1 MSGYDKFFKD
11 AGKASGLI
19 TGKPTGKKPNG
30 AGKLSQKAQVK
41 SGAKISGK
49 PKFKL
54 QGSEMQQDASS
65 KSRDRIRIG
74 TPEDQLR
81 KEIARRS
88 KERKSAS
95 LKKRQAFPV
104 FPAIIAVVALVSS
117 GVGYFQPELMDQA
130 LQSVSNVSGLEISM
144 FGSANAAG
152 AEAGAAKKTAKT
164 AGKGAEVTK
173 PAAKAIEHGAEAAA
187 AGHGESAG
195 VAAAVAGAADTQ
207 VASETT
213 KPSDIRNWTDEELG
227 FFNKLNDRKKELDL
241 RESELAKLEEELQK
255 QKTDLDEK
263 LKQLEAMRAD
273 ISKTLKTRVAV
284 DQEKVDKLVQTYSTM
299 KAQNAAKII
308 ETLNEDLAVE
318 VMDKMKKK
326 NAAEIMNMMDAK
338 KARRLS
344 ELLTGYQ
351 RSPANA
357 NEAESVPTEQVG
369 NATN

>member
-1 MSGYDKFFKD
+1 MSGYDQFFKE

-19 TGKPTGKKPNG
+19 TGKPVKG
-30 AGKLSQKAQVK
+30 AGKARPQSKPSA
-41 SGAKISGK
+41 K

-54 QGSEMQQDASS
+54 QGTEAKPEATS

-74 TPEDQLR
+74 TPEEQLR
-81 KEIARRS
+81 KEIARRT
-88 KERKSAS
+88 KEKKSAS
-95 LKKRQAFPV
+95 MKKRQAFPV
-104 FPAIIAVVALVSS
+104 FPAIVAVIALASS
-117 GVGYFQPELMDQA
+117 AVGYFQPELMDQA
-130 LQSVSNVSGLEISM
+130 LARVSSISGIEISM
-144 FGSANAAG
+144 FGSANAAADLDHG
-152 AEAGAAKKTAKT
+152 KAGAKKSAKPDAKKAANTAEPAKSET
-164 AGKGAEVTK
+164 GA
-173 PAAKAIEHGAEAAA
+173 HGD
-187 AGHGESAG
+187 SAG
-195 VAAAVAGAADTQ
+195 VAAAVAGATDVSN
-207 VASETT
+207 VAAAGEAP
-213 KPSDIRNWTDEELG
+213 KPSDIRNWSDEELS

-241 RESELAKLEEELQK
+241 REAELAKLEEELGK

-263 LKQLEAMRAD
+263 LKQLEAMRAE

-357 NEAESVPTEQVG
+357 ADESGAAEQPETTQ
-369 NATN
+369 N

>member
-1 MSGYDKFFKD
+1 MSGYDQFFKE

-19 TGKPTGKKPNG
+19 TGKPVKG
-30 AGKLSQKAQVK
+30 AGKARPQSKPSA
-41 SGAKISGK
+41 K

-54 QGSEMQQDASS
+54 QGTEAKPDAVS

-74 TPEDQLR
+74 TPEEQLR
-81 KEIARRS
+81 KEIARRT
-88 KERKSAS
+88 KEKKSAS
-95 LKKRQAFPV
+95 MKKRQAFPV
-104 FPAIIAVVALVSS
+104 FPAIVAVIALASS
-117 GVGYFQPELMDQA
+117 AVGYFQPELMDQA
-130 LQSVSNVSGLEISM
+130 LARVSSISGVEISM
-144 FGSANAAG
+144 FGSANAA
-152 AEAGAAKKTAKT
+152 AAAKTAEPAKSEAGA
-164 AGKGAEVTK
+164 
-173 PAAKAIEHGAEAAA
+173 
-187 AGHGESAG
+187 HGESAG
-195 VAAAVAGAADTQ
+195 VAAAVAGAADASN
-207 VASETT
+207 VAAAGEAP
-213 KPSDIRNWTDEELG
+213 KPSDIRNWSDEELS

-241 RESELAKLEEELQK
+241 REAELAKLEEELGK

-263 LKQLEAMRAD
+263 LKQLEAMRAE

-357 NEAESVPTEQVG
+357 ADESGAAEQTETTQ
-369 NATN
+369 N